1 MRMLRGGAGG
11 VLVASPVV
19 VSYAGLFLTLSNP
32 QGTQLT
38 WLRCWNKYSAE
49 KMGVLVFGKD
59 LVDLSHP
66 GPLTRM

>member
-38 WLRCWNKYSAE
+38 WLSCCIAE
-49 KMGVLVFGKD
+49 KNGGVGLWEG
-59 LVDLSHP
+59 L
-66 GPLTRM
+66 G